1 MKAYLT
7 KNNILVT
14 LYTLEAF
21 IKAVFNIPFY
31 GPKHLRRPYYGD
43 IARFLEHLICCSTVS
58 RNTRKKARFKGDK
71 DWTYS
76 VPLPAE
82 TLGKRELP
90 RVFKQPKDLPHTR
103 ALELIEEAR
112 LVKIIDY
119 THSGRKCREFAVSKQ
134 FLHSLFTKDRAEY
147 LSRTDRLSYLTNIFN
162 KRKTYSFDELIG
174 QAISRGCQAVK
185 HQWSK
190 RDIPNEPFRNLLK
203 TVWGNVEPLHINLD
217 ALRQYV
223 DEHHSSVNM
232 MFYRNFLSHLAEVG
246 VELITHTPLVVAYR
260 QSYKAAKIGGRSF
273 EVGTG
278 FQSLPSGMKWTCLA
292 RGYNYDI
299 KGCQLELLRREL
311 QSIGVSDRN
320 LQLLDTEVICKVLK
334 VEEALVK
341 QFRYA
346 SVFNAGYVSLSFKSA
361 TVRLLRKAFGPS
373 KAKRI
378 LLRWREHLEPLK
390 ADLAR
395 LLDHYQATART
406 NRYGKCVTNAVGQ
419 TFNCTYKD
427 LKVGKRWRSDAMR
440 RKLLA
445 HMLQGLESR
454 AVYQFV
460 REHPGLVCALEHDGF
475 VSSTKIYQG
484 DWQHPFL
491 KIVLKNKAIHQ

>member
-14 LYTLEAF
+14 LYTLEVF

-31 GPKHLRRPYYGD
+31 GPKHLRRPFYGD
-43 IARFLEHLICCSTVS
+43 IARFLEHLICCATVS

-103 ALELIEEAR
+103 ALELIEEAG

-134 FLHSLFTKDRAEY
+134 FLHSLFTKDRAKY
-147 LSRTDRLSYLTNIFN
+147 LRRTDRLSYLTNIFN

-185 HQWSK
+185 HQLSK
-190 RDIPNEPFRNLLK
+190 RDISNEPFRNMLK
-203 TVWGNVEPLHINLD
+203 AVWGNVEPLHINLD

-223 DEHHSSVNM
+223 DTHHSTKNT
-232 MFYRNFLSHLAEVG
+232 MFYRSFLSHLAEVG
-246 VELITHTPLVVAYR
+246 VELISDTPLVVAYR
-260 QSYKAAKIGGRSF
+260 QSYKSAKIGGRSF

-278 FQSLPSGMKWTCLA
+278 FQSLPSGMKWACLA
-292 RGYNYDI
+292 KGYNYDI
-299 KGCQLELLRREL
+299 KGCQLDILRREL
-311 QSIGVSDRN
+311 QLIGVSDNN
-320 LQLLDTEVICKVLK
+320 LQLLDTEVICKKLGVK
-334 VEEALVK
+334 DALVK

-373 KAKRI
+373 KAKHI

-395 LLDHYQATART
+395 LLDHYEATART
-406 NRYGKCVTNAVGQ
+406 NRYGRCVTNAVGQ
-419 TFNCTYKD
+419 TFNCTYK
-427 LKVGKRWRSDAMR
+427 LVKTGKRWRNDVMR

-475 VSSTKIYQG
+475 VSYEKIADE

-491 KIVLKNKAIHQ
+491 KIILKH

>member
-7 KNNILVT
+7 KNNVLVIEDT
-14 LYTLEAF
+14 LT
-21 IKAVFNIPFY
+21 VFMRPIFGIPFY
-31 GPKHLRRPYYGD
+31 GPKHLRRPFYGD
-43 IARFLEHLICCSTVS
+43 IARFLEHLICGATVS

-71 DWTYS
+71 NWTYS
-76 VPLPAE
+76 VPLPKD
-82 TLGKRELP
+82 LGREKLP
-90 RVFKQPKDLPHTR
+90 HVFKKNGDLPHKR
-103 ALELIEEAR
+103 ALELIEEAG
-112 LVKIIDY
+112 LIKIIK
-119 THSGRKCREFAVSKQ
+119 HIPESKCREFAVSKK
-134 FLHSLFTKDRAEY
+134 FLHSLFTKDRAKY
-147 LSRTDRLSYLTNIFN
+147 LRRTDRISHLTNIFN

-174 QAISRGCQAVK
+174 QAISRGCQTVK

-203 TVWGNVEPLHINLD
+203 AVWGNVEPLHINLD

-232 MFYRNFLSHLAEVG
+232 MFYRSFLSHLAEVG
-246 VELITHTPLVVAYR
+246 VDLISDTPLVVAYR
-260 QSYKAAKIGGRSF
+260 QSYKSAKIGGRSF

-278 FQSLPSGMKWTCLA
+278 FQSLPSAMKWACLA
-292 RGYNYDI
+292 KGYNYDI
-299 KGCQLELLRREL
+299 KGCQLEILRREL
-311 QSIGVSDRN
+311 QSIGISDSN
-320 LQLLDTEVICKVLK
+320 LQLLDTGVICNKLGVK
-334 VEEALVK
+334 EALVK

-346 SVFNAGYVSLSFKSA
+346 SVFNSGCVSLSFKSA
-361 TVRLLRKAFGPS
+361 TVRLLRKAFGPP

-395 LLDHYQATART
+395 LLDHYEATART

-419 TFNCTYKD
+419 TFNCTYKLVKD
-427 LKVGKRWRSDAMR
+427 GKRWRSDVMR

-475 VSSTKIYQG
+475 VSYTKIDQG

-491 KIVLKNKAIHQ
+491 TIVLKNKAIHQ